1 MYSLELGLNRKHLV
15 TYILLAVT
23 TLVWLSQFFLYGNN
37 VSNPLNLL
45 NSGAL
50 WGIWVVGHPL
60 EIWRLFTP
68 IFVHLSWSHFLMNM
82 FTLLMIGRMVEE
94 EFGSVRFAEIYLL
107 SGIFA
112 NAASF
117 FLSTNTISAGAST
130 SLFGIFGAMGTLGY
144 FTGSPRLKQIGQG
157 FLVLIVINLVM
168 NIFQPGVGIVGH
180 IGGVVGGAL
189 LAGAWPPARYR
200 KWVPKNV
207 QIICIVTAI
216 LLFALFLVLT
226 FTRY

>member
-1 MYSLELGLNRKHLV
+1 M
-15 TYILLAVT
+15 T
-23 TLVWLSQFFLYGNN
+23 QFILYGSN
-37 VSNPLNLL
+37 VASAQNLM

-50 WGIWVVGHPL
+50 WGSWVLFHPL
-60 EIWRLFTP
+60 ELWRLFTP
-68 IFVHLSWSHFLMNM
+68 IFVHLSWTHFLMNM

-144 FTGSPRLKQIGQG
+144 FTGSPRLKQLGQG
-157 FLVLIVINLVM
+157 FLVLIVINLLL

-180 IGGVVGGAL
+180 IGGVIGGGL
-189 LAGAWPPARYR
+189 LAGAWPPARYK
-200 KWVPKNV
+200 KWVPKKV
-207 QIICIVTAI
+207 RITCTLTVLVIFI
-216 LLFALFLVLT
+216 LFIVLT
-226 FTRY
+226 FSRY

>member
-1 MYSLELGLNRKHLV
+1 LG
-15 TYILLAVT
+15 AT
-23 TLVWLSQFFLYGNN
+23 TLVWLTQLILYGGN
-37 VSNPLNLL
+37 VAGAQNLL
-45 NSGAL
+45 NAGAL
-50 WGIWVVGHPL
+50 WGIEIILHPL

-82 FTLLMIGRMVEE
+82 FTLLMIGRIVEE
-94 EFGSVRFAEIYLL
+94 EFGSARFAEIYLL
-107 SGIFA
+107 SGVFA

-144 FTGSPRLKQIGQG
+144 FTGSPRLKEVGQG
-157 FLVLIVINLVM
+157 FLVLIVINLLL

-180 IGGVVGGAL
+180 IGGVVGGGL
-189 LAGAWPPARYR
+189 LAGAWPPARYK

-207 QIICIVTAI
+207 RIICTAIVI
-216 LLFALFLVLT
+216 LLFVLFLVLT
-226 FTRY
+226 FSRY